1 MAANYREGPYVQRP
15 SGKGINPT
23 TGQVLGY
30 ETVTD
35 GYWQGHTWRQG
46 PVDWDDAGAMGG
58 YRKRAQQ
65 NLSRSKG
72 KLQFYEKYPNRDYL
86 IKKGQVGQHNPYY
99 SQGLGPE
106 NYIGKYQSDIAA
118 DRVRFW
124 EASVRKFDIRSQEFA
139 GIEAAGGQEAY
150 DEQQAAKK
158 LLGKPRAEGA
168 RAAELLRQG
177 RRQAGGG
184 GAAPAQAGRQG
195 QRARSA
201 ERRRM
206 ASNDATVGGGSSPR
220 KRLHAKQLLRQPL
233 GAGTQSAAQVLG

>member
-1 MAANYREGPYVQRP
+1 MAANYREGEFVPATRTKNFYYLDALHDIQRP
-15 SGKGINPT
+15 GRP
-23 TGQVLGY
+23 
-30 ETVTD
+30 ET
-35 GYWQGHTWRQG
+35 G
-46 PVDWDDAGAMGG
+46 PVDWNDADNLRLKASLARVRGDSYKRAHAAVTSATGHDPLVGPKSHGG
-58 YRKRAQQ
+58 Y
-65 NLSRSKG
+65 
-72 KLQFYEKYPNRDYL
+72 E
-86 IKKGQVGQHNPYY
+86 NPYY
-99 SQGLGPE
+99 SQGLGPAS
-106 NYIGKYQSDIAA
+106 YKGKYRSDQI
-118 DRVRFW
+118 RTHMQWF
-124 EASVRKFDIRSQEFA
+124 EASERKFLIRAEELDRFA
-139 GIEAAGGQEAY
+139 AHPGGEEGYAS
-150 DEQQAAKK
+150 DQAAKK

-220 KRLHAKQLLRQPL
+220 KRLYAKQLLRQPL

>member
-1 MAANYREGPYVQRP
+1 MAANYREGEFVPATRTKNFYYLDALHDNPVA
-15 SGKGINPT
+15 GKP
-23 TGQVLGY
+23 
-30 ETVTD
+30 
-35 GYWQGHTWRQG
+35 WRG
-46 PVDWDDAGAMGG
+46 PVDWNDADNLRRKASLARVRGDSYKRAYAAVTSGEKGWGRDRLVGPRSRGG
-58 YRKRAQQ
+58 Y
-65 NLSRSKG
+65 
-72 KLQFYEKYPNRDYL
+72 E
-86 IKKGQVGQHNPYY
+86 NPYY
-99 SQGLGPE
+99 SQGLGPAS
-106 NYIGKYQSDIAA
+106 YKGKYRTDQIRTHIQWFEASERKFLVRAEELDRFAAHPGGEKGYAA
-118 DRVRFW
+118 D
-124 EASVRKFDIRSQEFA
+124 
-139 GIEAAGGQEAY
+139 
-150 DEQQAAKK
+150 QAAKK